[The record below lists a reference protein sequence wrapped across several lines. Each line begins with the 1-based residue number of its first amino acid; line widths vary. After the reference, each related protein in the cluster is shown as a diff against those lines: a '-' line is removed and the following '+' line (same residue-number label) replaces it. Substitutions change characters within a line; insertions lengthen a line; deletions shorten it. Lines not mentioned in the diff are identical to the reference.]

1 MLYALANNPNRAI
14 GGVQPFSLAEARLAR
29 WLLMTSDRMESNEFQ
44 ITQQS
49 LSNMLGVRREAVNE
63 SEKNLQQK
71 HLLVQ
76 SAESSI
82 GEIKAE
88 VFLFAKQL
96 SSIKSRLLT

>member
-1 MLYALANNPNRAI
+1 
-14 GGVQPFSLAEARLAR
+14 
-29 WLLMTSDRMESNEFQ
+29 MTSNRMKSNEFQ
-44 ITQQS
+44 ITQKS
-49 LSNMLGVRREAVNE
+49 LSNMLGVRREAVNK

-76 SAESSI
+76 SAESPI

-96 SSIKSRLLT
+96 TSIKSGFLT